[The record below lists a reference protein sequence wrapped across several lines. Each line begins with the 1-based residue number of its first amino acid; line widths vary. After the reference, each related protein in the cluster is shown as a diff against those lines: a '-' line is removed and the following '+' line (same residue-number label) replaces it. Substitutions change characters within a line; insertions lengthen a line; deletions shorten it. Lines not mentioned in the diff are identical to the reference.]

1 VYAISAAAGSSAEGR
16 PRSANIRRRLGL
28 KSAIRFKLLVSL
40 VNYGIFPA
48 KFNAM
53 NAELNHVLC
62 FSEKAIRSRY
72 LEPVAA

>member
-1 VYAISAAAGSSAEGR
+1 VNRISAAPGGSADCR
-16 PRSANIRRRLGL
+16 PRSANIRRRVSL

-40 VNYGIFPA
+40 VNYGIFSE

-62 FSEKAIRSRY
+62 FSEKAIQSPY
-72 LEPVAA
+72 LEPIAA